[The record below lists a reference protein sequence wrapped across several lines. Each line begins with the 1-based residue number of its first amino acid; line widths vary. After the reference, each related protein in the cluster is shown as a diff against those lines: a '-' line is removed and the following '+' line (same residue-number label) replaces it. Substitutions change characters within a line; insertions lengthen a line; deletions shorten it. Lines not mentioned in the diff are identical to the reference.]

1 MNKEERERIES
12 YKTISG
18 IVVVLAQLHT
28 RSKQTLNF
36 LRLNLNK
43 GMMSCNGFCL
53 IGEKHSIPS
62 LILSVRYG
70 LRLFLYFICKIIKNL
85 KV

>member
-36 LRLNLNK
+36 
-43 GMMSCNGFCL
+43 FA
-53 IGEKHSIPS
+53 
-62 LILSVRYG
+62 
-70 LRLFLYFICKIIKNL
+70 L
-85 KV
+85 KSK